1 MTLEA
6 KVEETNS
13 ILKTIHT
20 MLASALATGAST
32 AAAEK
37 PAASGKADKPAA
49 SGKAEKPAASGK
61 AEKAE
66 AKSETKTDAK
76 DKALSW
82 KDDVLPTLM
91 AINKSD
97 KPGHGR
103 EGIVSVMKQF
113 GLDPAKDKVPAL
125 EALGK
130 HAEVLAFAKG
140 VLEGTG
146 GAADDDLGL

>member
-13 ILKTIHT
+13 ILKTLHT
-20 MLASALATGAST
+20 MIASALAAGTST

-37 PAASGKADKPAA
+37 PAASGT
-49 SGKAEKPAASGK
+49 AEKPAASGK

-66 AKSETKTDAK
+66 AKAETKTEA
-76 DKALSW
+76 KALSW

>member
-1 MTLEA
+1 MTIEA
-6 KVEETNS
+6 KLEETNS
-13 ILKTIHT
+13 ILKTLHT
-20 MLASALATGAST
+20 MIASALAAGT
-32 AAAEK
+32 
-37 PAASGKADKPAA
+37 PAAT
-49 SGKAEKPAASGK
+49 AEKPAASGK

-66 AKSETKTDAK
+66 TKAETKTEAK
-76 DKALSW
+76 GLSW

>member
-1 MTLEA
+1 MTIEA
-6 KVEETNS
+6 KLEETNS
-13 ILKTIHT
+13 ILKTLHT
-20 MLASALATGAST
+20 MIASALAAGT
-32 AAAEK
+32 
-37 PAASGKADKPAA
+37 PAAT
-49 SGKAEKPAASGK
+49 AEKPAASGK
-61 AEKAE
+61 AEKPETKA
-66 AKSETKTDAK
+66 ETKTEAK
-76 DKALSW
+76 GLSW

-103 EGIVSVMKQF
+103 EGIVSVMTQF
-113 GLDPAKDKVPAL
+113 GLNPAKDKVPAL

>member
-49 SGKAEKPAASGK
+49 SGKAEK
-61 AEKAE
+61 AE

-103 EGIVSVMKQF
+103 EGIVAVMTQF

>member
-37 PAASGKADKPAA
+37 PAASGKAD
-49 SGKAEKPAASGK
+49 KPAASGK

-103 EGIVSVMKQF
+103 EGIVSVMTQF

>member
-1 MTLEA
+1 MTIEA
-6 KVEETNS
+6 KLEETNS
-13 ILKTIHT
+13 ILKTLHT
-20 MLASALATGAST
+20 MIASALAAGTP
-32 AAAEK
+32 AATAEK
-37 PAASGKADKPAA
+37 PAASGKT
-49 SGKAEKPAASGK
+49 EKPAASGK

-66 AKSETKTDAK
+66 TKAETKTEAK
-76 DKALSW
+76 GLSW

-91 AINKSD
+91 SINKSD

-125 EALGK
+125 EALNK

>member
-37 PAASGKADKPAA
+37 PAASGKAD
-49 SGKAEKPAASGK
+49 KPAASGK

-130 HAEVLAFAKG
+130 HVEVLAFAKG

>member
-1 MTLEA
+1 MTIEA
-6 KVEETNS
+6 KLEETNS
-13 ILKTIHT
+13 ILKTLHT
-20 MLASALATGAST
+20 MIASALAAGT
-32 AAAEK
+32 
-37 PAASGKADKPAA
+37 PAAT
-49 SGKAEKPAASGK
+49 AEKPAASGK

>member
-32 AAAEK
+32 AA
-37 PAASGKADKPAA
+37 ADKPAA

-103 EGIVSVMKQF
+103 DGIVSVMKQF

>member
-49 SGKAEKPAASGK
+49 SGKAEK
-61 AEKAE
+61 AE

-76 DKALSW
+76 DRALSW

-140 VLEGTG
+140 VLEGTAAS

>member
-32 AAAEK
+32 AA
-37 PAASGKADKPAA
+37 ADKPAA

>member
-1 MTLEA
+1 MTIEA
-6 KVEETNS
+6 KLEETNS
-13 ILKTIHT
+13 ILKTLHT
-20 MLASALATGAST
+20 MIASALAAGT
-32 AAAEK
+32 
-37 PAASGKADKPAA
+37 PAATAEKPAA

-66 AKSETKTDAK
+66 TKAETKTEAK
-76 DKALSW
+76 GLSW

-146 GAADDDLGL
+146 GAAEDDLGL

>member
-1 MTLEA
+1 MTIEA
-6 KVEETNS
+6 KLEETNS
-13 ILKTIHT
+13 ILKTLHT
-20 MLASALATGAST
+20 MIASALAAT
-32 AAAEK
+32 AE
-37 PAASGKADKPAA
+37 KPAA

-61 AEKAE
+61 AEKPETKA
-66 AKSETKTDAK
+66 ETKTEAK
-76 DKALSW
+76 GLSW

>member
-49 SGKAEKPAASGK
+49 SGKAEK
-61 AEKAE
+61 AE
-66 AKSETKTDAK
+66 AKSETKTEAK
-76 DKALSW
+76 GLSW